1 MLRAGAC
8 NTRRAAYR
16 NGRKPHS
23 RCTAYTGDSISLM
36 DDTETSSNH
45 EETAGNLGGVI
56 ASTADLDAFEQRLR
70 TRLDVFA
77 AQMTGRLDHI
87 DTIMH
92 EMAQQIT
99 AMHDTVAEHRPL
111 LDAWTGKG
119 IRGMLSATR
128 RRDSTHD

>member
-1 MLRAGAC
+1 
-8 NTRRAAYR
+8 
-16 NGRKPHS
+16 
-23 RCTAYTGDSISLM
+23 M

-128 RRDSTHD
+128 RRDNTHD